1 MARSAPAFSS
11 FSAGEISPLL
21 EGRAG
26 LEKYREGL
34 ADLTNMIVMPTGGVK
49 RRPGTEF
56 IGVTK
61 TNSVKSRLIPFQFKT
76 SDTYMLEFGN
86 QTMRVYRN
94 DQQVGISPNNV
105 NNVTKANPGVCQTA
119 GSHGLSTG
127 DEIFFTSV
135 SGMVELLNRNF
146 TIVKT
151 DNTHFTLKDLFG
163 NAVNTTNFTTYSSGN
178 SGFRRVFEVATPYVE
193 ADLPS
198 LRFAQSAD
206 TMFLVHPAYAIRS
219 LTRTDHDAWTFDSI
233 TLSGMPRIAIT
244 AITRDAPCV
253 ITSNGHGLAN
263 GQQIQIVSVVGMTEL
278 NNNFYLVANKAT
290 NTLQLTTLAGVQV
303 DSNQF
308 TAYTSGGIVIQQ
320 TATELNSVNNFP
332 SCVTFF
338 EQRIVYA
345 NTTNNPQTIWFSK
358 NADFNNFTIGTA
370 ANDALAYTIASN
382 QVNAI
387 RYLSPTRVLTIG
399 TTGGEYVVTATS
411 DGPIT
416 PTTTLIR
423 KYSNY
428 GSAAVEPVQVADVTL
443 FAQRGGRKLR
453 EFKYVGEV
461 NSGGYQ
467 APDMTVLA
475 EHITAGGITEFA
487 YQQEPESIV
496 WALRSDGTLL
506 GMTFRREEDVVG
518 WHKHIIGGVF
528 GQPTITVSD
537 YANLAVGSKI
547 TITKTNGESVT
558 FTSETA
564 GSSNPSAV
572 NGWRPNTSNNVTA
585 DNIFTAIN
593 AHADFTVANPSA
605 AVVTVAETSRAATG
619 FLTIAT
625 SDSTRL
631 AATSESQAVVE
642 SIAPLP
648 TDTGNDNLYIIVKR
662 TIQNT
667 TVRYIEVLKQFDFGS
682 VTTSAF
688 FVDSGLAYAGAA
700 TTSLSGLHHVTGE
713 TISILANGATH
724 PDEVVDA
731 GAIGLDYSATTA
743 AVGYAY
749 ISNMQTMR
757 IESGSVDGT
766 SQGKPKRIHA
776 ITIRLHETVGI
787 EVGNDA
793 GELDRIP
800 FRDSSMKMDQGI
812 PLFTGDKDIE
822 FSGGFS
828 EDDRI
833 FVRQSQVLPLTVL
846 ALFPRMNTFDK

>member
-34 ADLTNMIVMPTGGVK
+34 ADLTNMVVMPTGGVK

-56 IGVTK
+56 LGEVK
-61 TNSVKSRLIPFQFKT
+61 TSSVENRLIPFQFKT

-86 QTMRVYRN
+86 QTMRVFRN
-94 DQQVGISPNNV
+94 DLQVLSNTLITI
-105 NNVTKANPGVCQTA
+105 NNVTRANPGVCQSTS
-119 GSHGLSTG
+119 SHGLSTG
-127 DEIFFTSV
+127 DEIFISAIG
-135 SGMVELLNRNF
+135 GMVELLNRNF
-146 TIVKT
+146 TVVVT
-151 DNTHFTLKDLFG
+151 DGTHFTLKDLFG
-163 NAVNTTNFTTYSSGN
+163 NAIDTTNFTAFSLSGT
-178 SGFRRVFEVATPYVE
+178 VQEIFELATPYIE
-193 ADLPS
+193 ADLPD

-206 TMFLVHPAYAIRS
+206 TMFLVHPSYAIRT
-219 LTRTDHDAWTFDSI
+219 LTRTDHNAWAFAAI

-244 AITRDAPCV
+244 AITRDDPCV
-253 ITSNGHGLAN
+253 LTSNGHGLVN
-263 GQQIQIVSVVGMTEL
+263 GQQIQIISVVGMTEL
-278 NNNFYLVANKAT
+278 NNNFYLVANTAT
-290 NTLQLTTLAGVQV
+290 NTFQLTTIAGVQV

-320 TATELNSVNNFP
+320 TATEINSLNNYP

-358 NADFNNFTIGTA
+358 NADFNNFTIGTG

-387 RYLSPTRVLTIG
+387 RYLSPTRVLTVG

-461 NSGGYQ
+461 NTGGYQ

-475 EHITAGGITEFA
+475 EHITDGGITEFA

-528 GQPTITVSD
+528 GQPTITVSV
-537 YANLAVGSKI
+537 YANIAVGSKI

-558 FTSETA
+558 FTSEAA
-564 GSSNPSAV
+564 GSSDPSAA

-593 AHADFTVANPSA
+593 AHADFTVANPAA
-605 AVVTVAETSRAATG
+605 AVVTVAEASRAATG

-642 SIAPLP
+642 SIASLP
-648 TDTGNDNLYIIVKR
+648 TDTGNDNLYMIVKR
-662 TIQNT
+662 TIQNVT
-667 TVRYIEVLKQFDFGS
+667 KRYIEVLKQFDFGS

-688 FVDSGLAYAGAA
+688 FVDSGLAYSGAA
-700 TTSLSGLHHVTGE
+700 TTSLSGLYHVTGE

-724 PDEVVDA
+724 PDEVVA
-731 GAIGLDYSATTA
+731 SGAIELDYSATTA

-766 SQGKPKRIHA
+766 SQGKSKRIHA

-787 EVGNDA
+787 EVGNDS

-800 FRDSSMKMDQGI
+800 FRDSSMLMDEGI

-833 FVRQSQVLPLTVL
+833 YVRQSQVLPLTVL
-846 ALFPRMNTFDK
+846 ALFPRMNTFD